1 LAMSGRVLL
10 RASSFDSHTMHYPLL
25 GGDGRISKD
34 RRRFVVLSFFDFML
48 VMLLWFICT
57 VSSGMDIGD
66 AFIKEI
72 DIFKETFMKESLFDV
87 VLIVALRM
95 IVLMVCYGAL
105 RFTTWVPVA
114 VTTGFSSAY
123 LLIKVIFFFSHKS
136 SVTLP
141 QYLIVLASFI
151 VAWVELWFMPFRVL
165 PRERHAQ
172 ELAEV
177 TSVTSSRPASITRP
191 VIPFSDDEFRSA
203 LEFSSSEEEENA
215 STSTVAANKGKKGSK
230 ASYIKAACTAQERTT
245 RMLSTAVTWRAL
257 RPHDPVVRQSDS
269 GAFYVRSTFPVT
281 AKELWEAVWVRNLEW
296 NDQVLDAKEVLKVDE
311 RTCLFYSVSAPA
323 MRGYIASRDFLDVRR
338 VDAEPELGEYSGY
351 FMSVD
356 SHLLPPNTNKKIVR
370 GTNGPSV
377 MRVYAAGDDG
387 ASSTLEWIMQTDLK
401 GGLPKRVVQ
410 ANMLTFFVNNMTRL
424 RAYLARPH

>member
-1 LAMSGRVLL
+1 MSGRVLL

-25 GGDGRISKD
+25 GGDGRISKAGSSESLALSEAQMPLLD

-203 LEFSSSEEEENA
+203 LEFSSSEEEENLFEILELYYPRGMYNA

-370 GTNGPSV
+370 EPC
-377 MRVYAAGDDG
+377 
-387 ASSTLEWIMQTDLK
+387 LK
-401 GGLPKRVVQ
+401 ISITSP
-410 ANMLTFFVNNMTRL
+410 
-424 RAYLARPH
+424 

>member
-1 LAMSGRVLL
+1 TMSGRGRL
-10 RASSFDSHTMHYPLL
+10 RSDSADSHRLPLL

-57 VSSGMDIGD
+57 VSKGIDIPE
-66 AFIKEI
+66 AFIEEI
-72 DIFKETFMKESLFDV
+72 DIFSVKFMKESLFDV

-95 IVLMVCYGAL
+95 VVLMVCYGAL
-105 RFTTWVPVA
+105 RFTTWIPVA
-114 VTTGFSSAY
+114 LTTGFSSCY
-123 LLIKVIFFFSHKS
+123 LLIKVIFFFSHKPS
-136 SVTLP
+136 LGLP

-165 PRERHAQ
+165 PHERRAQ
-172 ELAEV
+172 EMATEV
-177 TSVTSSRPASITRP
+177 TSVVSSRQNSFTRP

-203 LEFSSSEEEENA
+203 LEFSSSDDEDA
-215 STSTVAANKGKKGSK
+215 STSTGAAGAAAARKKGSK

-245 RMLSTAVTWRAL
+245 RMLSTAVTWKAL
-257 RPHDPVVRQSDS
+257 RAHDPIVRQSDS
-269 GAFYVRSTFPVT
+269 GAFFVKSTFPVSS
-281 AKELWEAVWVRNLEW
+281 KELWEAVWVRNLDW
-296 NDQVLDAKEVLKVDE
+296 NDQVLDAKEVLKVDD

-338 VDAEPELGEYSGY
+338 VDAEPEIGEYSGY

-370 GTNGPSV
+370 GHNGASV
-377 MRVYAAGDDG
+377 MRVYSASEDG
-387 ASSTLEWIMQTDLK
+387 RTATLEWIMQTDLK

-424 RAYLARPH
+424 RAYLAR